1 MAALWATHSSSAT
14 DESRQHDSHK
24 QLVIICTPLPLIAR
38 PLSSVFDFKEQLWL
52 FNRIYSL
59 KISALHIILTKCCG
73 VVDVRIHQPDLRH
86 FILAKW
92 SPGIFGQ
99 FTQLPWQQE
108 FFTEAQGLWLD
119 AFHFAFTNQR
129 LGFGPIR
136 LSLLC
141 RVVIMQSE
149 GMSCRAWWAGIPSP
163 KLHTD
168 TNYMYRRQPCHIFER
183 YKRTNIKGK

>member
-38 PLSSVFDFKEQLWL
+38 PLSSVFDFKAQLWL

-59 KISALHIILTKCCG
+59 KISVLHIILTKCCG

-86 FILAKW
+86 FYSNQVEPWNIWAVH
-92 SPGIFGQ
+92 PAAMATGIFYRG
-99 FTQLPWQQE
+99 T
-108 FFTEAQGLWLD
+108 GLWLD

-141 RVVIMQSE
+141 RVVIMQWE
-149 GMSCRAWWAGIPSP
+149 GMRCRAWWAGIPSP

-168 TNYMYRRQPCHIFER
+168 TNYMYRRQPC
-183 YKRTNIKGK
+183 